1 MNLTK
6 DHIIGAGVGAG
17 AALVLTGSIVGI
29 AKLVK
34 RHKVK
39 KMAEQIKTLQAAT
52 AATVNNIK

>member
-6 DHIIGAGVGAG
+6 DHLVGAGVGAG
-17 AALVLTGSIVGI
+17 AALILTGSIIGV

-34 RHKVK
+34 KHKVK

>member
-6 DHIIGAGVGAG
+6 DHLIGAGIGAG